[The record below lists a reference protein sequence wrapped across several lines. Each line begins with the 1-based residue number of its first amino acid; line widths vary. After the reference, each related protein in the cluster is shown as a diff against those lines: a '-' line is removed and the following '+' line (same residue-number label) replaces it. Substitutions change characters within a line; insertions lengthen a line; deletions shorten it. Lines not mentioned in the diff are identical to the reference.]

1 MGVAISPGDWNTR
14 FLNGAG
20 GGRKDGNCQ
29 ARKIGWSQIIEGL
42 KACVKQ
48 FGLCS
53 TANGSHQKLYN
64 KE

>member
-14 FLNGAG
+14 LLN
-20 GGRKDGNCQ
+20 GGRKDGKCQ